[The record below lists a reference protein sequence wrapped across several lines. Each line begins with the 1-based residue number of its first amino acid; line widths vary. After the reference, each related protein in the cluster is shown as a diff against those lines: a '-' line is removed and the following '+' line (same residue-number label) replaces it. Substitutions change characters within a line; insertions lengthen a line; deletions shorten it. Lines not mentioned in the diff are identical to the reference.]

1 MRQNGDDLEL
11 QISASVK
18 KAEKA
23 IDSLVAKLDV
33 LQTSLTGV
41 SAGGASKAADAFA
54 EMAKQSKAAGKA
66 SKTFNSGMEKTD
78 SAMRKTQKSAWSL
91 ASAFGKFYASYFMV
105 IRGIKGL
112 WRSIESTTDYIE
124 AFNYFDVAFGK
135 IASEWNQDFE
145 KFGYNNAQAYA
156 DSFTKRMTDS
166 LGDLSGLTLDANRG
180 LLTASGTKNLALN
193 IQEITQSA
201 SQLASITNSIGLVG
215 EVSLTTADSFT
226 KLAADMSSLFNIDFS
241 SAMKNLQSGL
251 IGQSRALYKYG
262 IDITNATLQTYAYQL
277 GLSKAV
283 SEMTQSEKM
292 QLRMLAI
299 LDQSKV
305 AWGDLANTINSP
317 SNMIR
322 QLTNN
327 LKEAGMVLGQLFIP
341 MLQKVLPVLNGIT
354 IAIKNLLV
362 NIASFFGVQLDLSSF
377 GQGYS
382 DMGDSIDGVTDSL
395 GDATAAAKKLKTVT
409 LGIDEL
415 NINSPQENS
424 GTSTGGIGGGIDL
437 TDEILKATEEYQK
450 IWDAAFAGMENKAQ
464 EFAEKVSKFF
474 EPLTKSLKEFGKGEI
489 SFGELL
495 ADIVSFTVTGL
506 ETALT
511 NALEAV
517 NWYKVGESIYD
528 FIKNIDYVKIFGKA
542 IDLGKVV
549 FKIIPKIT
557 IGFGKNLF
565 WDALSKAFGFDKKDA
580 QKFIDQET
588 KGKGLEGGLTYE
600 LVVPLVLDYFASEW
614 DEKATK
620 INEWMDKHIFSLFSK
635 KTWVEKGAEIG
646 VGLGTALSNISKW
659 CTDTKEKFNKWKE
672 NTSETIE
679 TWKENAEEK
688 FNTWKTNVS
697 TTISNFKSDAESKFK
712 NWKTNVLSTI
722 SAWKSD
728 VETKFTNW
736 KTNVS
741 NTINTWKTN
750 AETKFATWKTNVEGT
765 INTWKTNV
773 EGKFD
778 TWKGNVE
785 ITFTNWKKNVSD
797 TIDTW
802 KSDAEEKINAW
813 RENAEGKF
821 GDFKKNTEYTIST
834 WYENISSFFGFD
846 KWNFDGIKEGLS
858 TAFDSALSGIKYL
871 WNKFANW
878 VNEKLTWTIDPLV
891 VAGKTLFKG
900 ATIDLGQLPTFAT
913 GGFPED
919 GLFMANH
926 NELVGQFS
934 NGRTAVA
941 NNEQIIAGIKEGV
954 REAVSEILAPYLS
967 DIARNTRETAD
978 KDFAVNIGDRE
989 IARANARGQRSMGFT
1004 LITE

>member
-1 MRQNGDDLEL
+1 MQKNGDDLEL

-41 SAGGASKAADAFA
+41 SAGGASKAADAFSD
-54 EMAKQSKAAGKA
+54 MAKQSKAVGKA
-66 SKTFNSGMEKTD
+66 SKTFNSGMEKTN

-91 ASAFGKFYASYFMV
+91 ASAFGKFYASYFLV

-112 WRSIESTTDYIE
+112 WGSIESTTDYIE

-135 IASEWNQDFE
+135 IASEWSQDFE
-145 KFGYNNAQAYA
+145 RFGYKNAEAYA

-166 LGDLSGLTLDANRG
+166 LGDLSGLTLDSDKG

-215 EVSLTTADSFT
+215 EVSLTAADSFT

-262 IDITNATLQTYAYQL
+262 IDITNATLQTYAYEL

-322 QLTNN
+322 QFTNN
-327 LKEAGMVLGQLFIP
+327 SKEAGMVLGQLFIP
-341 MLQKVLPVLNGIT
+341 MLQKILPVLNGIT

-377 GQGYS
+377 GQGYA
-382 DMGDSIDGVTDSL
+382 DMEDDIDGVTGSL
-395 GDATAAAKKLKTVT
+395 EDATAAAKKLKTAT

-415 NINSPQENS
+415 NINAPQEDS
-424 GTSTGGIGGGIDL
+424 GTSGGGVGGGIDL
-437 TDEILKATEEYQK
+437 TDQILKATEEYKK

-464 EFAEKVSKFF
+464 KFAQKVADFF
-474 EPLTKSLKEFGKGEI
+474 KPLTESLRDFGKGEI

-495 ADIVSFTVTGL
+495 ADIASFTVTGL

-517 NWYKVGESIYD
+517 NWYSVGISIYD
-528 FIKNIDYVKIFGKA
+528 FIKNIDYATIFGKA
-542 IDLGKVV
+542 IDLGKVI
-549 FKIIPKIT
+549 FSIIPEIT
-557 IGFGKNLF
+557 IGTTFSFVDDILPKLLGYDKENAGKF
-565 WDALSKAFGFDKKDA
+565 WE
-580 QKFIDQET
+580 QET
-588 KGKGLEGGLTYE
+588 TGKGLKLNLQAVVEYVVTYAPDALGITEFKNNLARDWNETVDRLKE
-600 LVVPLVLDYFASEW
+600 LWKKRSGEIVNMGDWWNKYIAPWF
-614 DEKATK
+614 TK
-620 INEWMDKHIFSLFSK
+620 ER
-635 KTWVEKGAEIG
+635 WVK
-646 VGLGTALSNISKW
+646 LLSNIPVVFAVTFTSAVNSAIGSINRVISGIESMINGAI
-659 CTDTKEKFNKWKE
+659 TGLNTLIELANKIPG
-672 NTSETIE
+672 IE
-679 TWKENAEEK
+679 IEWRLS
-688 FNTWKTNVS
+688 NVS
-697 TTISNFKSDAESKFK
+697 
-712 NWKTNVLSTI
+712 LP
-722 SAWKSD
+722 
-728 VETKFTNW
+728 
-736 KTNVS
+736 
-741 NTINTWKTN
+741 
-750 AETKFATWKTNVEGT
+750 
-765 INTWKTNV
+765 
-773 EGKFD
+773 
-778 TWKGNVE
+778 
-785 ITFTNWKKNVSD
+785 
-797 TIDTW
+797 
-802 KSDAEEKINAW
+802 KIKMM
-813 RENAEGKF
+813 EVPK
-821 GDFKKNTEYTIST
+821 
-834 WYENISSFFGFD
+834 
-846 KWNFDGIKEGLS
+846 
-858 TAFDSALSGIKYL
+858 
-871 WNKFANW
+871 
-878 VNEKLTWTIDPLV
+878 
-891 VAGKTLFKG
+891 
-900 ATIDLGQLPTFAT
+900 FAT

-941 NNEQIIAGIKEGV
+941 NNDQIIAGIKEGV
-954 REAVSEILAPYLS
+954 REVVAEVLAPYLA
-967 DIARNTRETAD
+967 DIAQSNREVAE
-978 KDFAVNIGDRE
+978 KDFSVNIGDRE
-989 IARANARGQRSMGFT
+989 IARANARGQRSMGFA